1 MPKLIKKE
9 ADLDWIPVTH
19 MQINPTN
26 SSIHK
31 EARGIF
37 SDTDLKRKKEK
48 KKAKH
53 FLIAVEFLWFASSYV
68 FRCLVCF
75 FVCLFQKNTWSR
87 NTTTTSDTI
96 VRFILLDESS
106 SALELQATPQFR
118 QRKSRLK
125 RNLSPCINNNVV
137 LSLAALE
144 NSLGTPPGLGGWVT
158 CHTPALSSHSSLHPL
173 VFSSFELQ
181 VSNPPSA
188 VK

>member
-37 SDTDLKRKKEK
+37 SDIDLKRKKK
-48 KKAKH
+48 KKNT
-53 FLIAVEFLWFASSYV
+53 FWLLLNFCDLPVLMFFVVWFV
-68 FRCLVCF
+68 F